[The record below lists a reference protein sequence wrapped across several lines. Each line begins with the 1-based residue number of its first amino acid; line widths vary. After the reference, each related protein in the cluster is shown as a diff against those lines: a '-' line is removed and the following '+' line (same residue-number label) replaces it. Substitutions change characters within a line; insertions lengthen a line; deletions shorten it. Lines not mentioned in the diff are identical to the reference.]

1 MEFDFDAGKNQLNK
15 QKHGIDFFEAQQLWE
30 DPYRLVIPARSLD
43 EERWVIIGKIEAN
56 YWSAI
61 YTIRNNVIGI
71 ISVRKARDN
80 EKELYKS

>member
-30 DPYRLVIPARSLD
+30 DPYMLVIPARSLD

>member
-30 DPYRLVIPARSLD
+30 DPYMLVIPARSLD

-61 YTIRNNVIGI
+61 YTIRNNVIRI

>member
-61 YTIRNNVIGI
+61 YTIRNNVIRI